1 MDIQMRYK
9 ISLVFFFFFKHLI
22 KFKARKINLHYAERS
37 KHPKYECNLCMHVL
51 YVMNI
56 SRFKVLSLILACL
69 YLIKSEEKE
78 KKLKWL

>member
-1 MDIQMRYK
+1 
-9 ISLVFFFFFKHLI
+9 
-22 KFKARKINLHYAERS
+22 
-37 KHPKYECNLCMHVL
+37 MHVL

-78 KKLKWL
+78 KTEMAVIHIGPLLLRAQKQKGNFQH